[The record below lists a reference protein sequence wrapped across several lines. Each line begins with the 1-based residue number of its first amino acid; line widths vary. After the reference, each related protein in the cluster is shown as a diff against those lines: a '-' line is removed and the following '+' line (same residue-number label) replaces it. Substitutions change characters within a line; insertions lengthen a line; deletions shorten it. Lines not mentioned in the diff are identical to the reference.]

1 MDDITNSV
9 VVQSVNAAERTAIVL
24 LVDNGTKELV
34 SLLELDR
41 SGTDPFT
48 SDHTP
53 MADTLGVDISD
64 LVLIHKP
71 GKTNG
76 CADSRVAEIG
86 EIESWLREPDVLHDG
101 LSHTLAWRREMSE
114 LGVEL
119 AKTESFCGFDNL
131 NFYNVAPGDER
142 YLWFGEVIGAS
153 QFFFDS
159 NYHSTR
165 LIAKS

>member
-1 MDDITNSV
+1 MDGVTNNV

-41 SGTDPFT
+41 SETDPFT

-53 MADTLGVDISD
+53 VADTLGVDISD

-76 CADSRVAEIG
+76 CADSRVARIG
-86 EIESWLREPDVLHDG
+86 EIESWLREPDVPHDG
-101 LSHTLAWRREMSE
+101 LSHTSAWRREMLE

-119 AKTESFCGFDNL
+119 ATTESFGGFDNL
-131 NFYNVAPGDER
+131 DFYKAAPGDER
-142 YLWFGEVIGAS
+142 YLWFGEVIRAS
-153 QFFFDS
+153 QSF
-159 NYHSTR
+159 
-165 LIAKS
+165 LILAITQLA

>member
-1 MDDITNSV
+1 MDDVTNSV
-9 VVQSVNAAERTAIVL
+9 VVQSVNTAERTAIVL

-53 MADTLGVDISD
+53 IADTLGVDISD

-76 CADSRVAEIG
+76 CADLRVAGIG
-86 EIESWLREPDVLHDG
+86 EIESWLREPDVPHDG

-131 NFYNVAPGDER
+131 DFYKVAPGDER

-153 QFFFDS
+153 QFF
-159 NYHSTR
+159 
-165 LIAKS
+165 LILTITQLA